1 MKTKSLLWS
10 GLCFFLVLS
19 LSACVPILGRL
30 SPDSGG
36 EEIELEGEEVDLEND
51 EMELEGEEVDL
62 QEPEA
67 ELPGAKEL
75 AKEGDAQINYHY
87 SIKRDDLSFE
97 INALIGISI
106 TPEADGVTYT
116 VSGIGQ
122 DRVEFM
128 MLAAGGPENQCR
140 TWCTVDLNY
149 VADGTVETDQDQH
162 SCKMP
167 IRFTFVAN
175 QENWER
181 TSECSPESWPLL
193 DCARLSMV
201 MLDPSIYTFTKTD
214 RNPTIPSDWATLYA
228 TMSNLSMPSGLQ
240 GLCDW

>member
-1 MKTKSLLWS
+1 MKNQSLMMS
-10 GLCFFLVLS
+10 VIGLFLVLS
-19 LSACVPILGRL
+19 LSACIPFLGGL
-30 SPDSGG
+30 NPDSGG
-36 EEIELEGEEVDLEND
+36 D

-62 QEPEA
+62 EPEEIELEGEEVEVGEPEV
-67 ELPGAKEL
+67 ELPSAKEL

-87 SIKRDDLSFE
+87 SLKRDELSFE

-116 VSGIGQ
+116 ITGIGQ

-140 TWCTVDLNY
+140 TWCTVDMNY
-149 VADGTVETDQDQH
+149 VADGSVETDPDTH

-167 IRFTFVAN
+167 IRFTFVPN
-175 QENWER
+175 EENWER

-214 RNPTIPSDWATLYA
+214 RNPTIPSDGATLYA

>member
-1 MKTKSLLWS
+1 MKIQSKLGFAICLVA
-10 GLCFFLVLS
+10 VLS
-19 LSACVPILGRL
+19 LSACFPILGNL
-30 SPDSGG
+30 IPDSGG
-36 EEIELEGEEVDLEND
+36 EEIELEGEEVDLEP
-51 EMELEGEEVDL
+51 EVEIPSDR
-62 QEPEA
+62 
-67 ELPGAKEL
+67 EL

-87 SIKRDDLSFE
+87 SLKREELSFE
-97 INALIGISI
+97 INAVIGISI
-106 TPEADGVTYT
+106 VPEEDGVTYT

-149 VADGTVETDQDQH
+149 VADGTVENDPDQH

-167 IRFTFVAN
+167 IRFTFVPN

-181 TSECSPESWPLL
+181 TTECPPESEPIL

-201 MLDPSIYTFTKTD
+201 MLDPSVYTFTKTD
-214 RNPTIPSDWATLYA
+214 RNPTIPSDGATLYA
-228 TMSNLSMPSGLQ
+228 TMSSLTMPSGLQ